1 LLLTVSLCLCSA
13 RPALAGCTLGALL
26 GAARTQPSSIGLEL
40 PAASTALVIAP
51 VRYRSES
58 FTPPFYYAYRI
69 GSFPGA
75 RWLGIEGELIHLKV
89 LADTARPAGFHGTL
103 RGEAVSGTRPISSL
117 VERFSITHGVN
128 LLLVNAVGRR
138 TAGVPPGTAPR
149 WIVTGR
155 AGVGASLPHAESTIA
170 GDSQEQYQ
178 WGSLSLQAAAGA
190 EVRARGRVYVAAEY
204 KLTRSVQAVSVAG
217 GSARTPLT
225 THHVAAGV
233 ALHWGRM
240 RGH

>member
-1 LLLTVSLCLCSA
+1 
-13 RPALAGCTLGALL
+13 
-26 GAARTQPSSIGLEL
+26 
-40 PAASTALVIAP
+40 
-51 VRYRSES
+51 
-58 FTPPFYYAYRI
+58 
-69 GSFPGA
+69 
-75 RWLGIEGELIHLKV
+75 
-89 LADTARPAGFHGTL
+89 
-103 RGEAVSGTRPISSL
+103 
-117 VERFSITHGVN
+117 
-128 LLLVNAVGRR
+128 
-138 TAGVPPGTAPR
+138 
-149 WIVTGR
+149 VTGR